1 MLTALI
7 AEDELLVRMGICS
20 SVPWSQL
27 DIAVVGE
34 AGDGMEAWA
43 LYQKYRPDIVVL
55 DLLMPGMNGVELLR
69 KIRAN
74 DRRCAVIVVTNVY
87 EGQTLD
93 EAVGL
98 GVSGILQKMTMKRD
112 DIYESVRNACQAL
125 RPERDNASARAADEK
140 QAWEDFLFGTGS
152 DHTSF
157 EAQNLIGFRIFPD
170 DRLTPAMQRSLT
182 ELFFKRLGE
191 PEAYVHITRE
201 SCELLILREQPEK
214 VVSERALMDI
224 ARYIQDNFHVGLGV
238 TTLLAPL
245 QNDRLPGMARRFVR
259 LLHEPR
265 LFDRSVLVLDGNGK
279 YCNERLET
287 LRSAFAIRM
296 PVCKDRD
303 AILALKIQLDQYPG
317 ELEDGFKRLLKDAAP
332 LLKSLNLPASQPG
345 LWGMTQGIC
354 ENAEERLNQ
363 ASPKIREEI
372 YRAMAY
378 LQTHLTENIQRDQIG
393 KIVNYDSAYFSK
405 RFKTELGMSYTDYL
419 FHVRMLRAQE
429 LLSETDMPIS
439 DIVTQCGYTDFSY
452 FSGRFRQFC
461 GVTPHEWR
469 ENRRE
474 AMV

>member
-7 AEDELLVRMGICS
+7 AEDELLVRMGISS

-98 GVSGILQKMTMKRD
+98 GVSVILHKMTMKRD

-152 DHTSF
+152 DHKSF
-157 EAQNLIGFRIFPD
+157 EAQSLIGFRIFPD

-191 PEAYVHITRE
+191 PEA
-201 SCELLILREQPEK
+201 
-214 VVSERALMDI
+214 
-224 ARYIQDNFHVGLGV
+224 
-238 TTLLAPL
+238 
-245 QNDRLPGMARRFVR
+245 
-259 LLHEPR
+259 
-265 LFDRSVLVLDGNGK
+265 
-279 YCNERLET
+279 
-287 LRSAFAIRM
+287 
-296 PVCKDRD
+296 
-303 AILALKIQLDQYPG
+303 
-317 ELEDGFKRLLKDAAP
+317 
-332 LLKSLNLPASQPG
+332 
-345 LWGMTQGIC
+345 
-354 ENAEERLNQ
+354 
-363 ASPKIREEI
+363 
-372 YRAMAY
+372 
-378 LQTHLTENIQRDQIG
+378 
-393 KIVNYDSAYFSK
+393 
-405 RFKTELGMSYTDYL
+405 
-419 FHVRMLRAQE
+419 
-429 LLSETDMPIS
+429 
-439 DIVTQCGYTDFSY
+439 
-452 FSGRFRQFC
+452 
-461 GVTPHEWR
+461 
-469 ENRRE
+469 
-474 AMV
+474 

>member
-1 MLTALI
+1 
-7 AEDELLVRMGICS
+7 
-20 SVPWSQL
+20 
-27 DIAVVGE
+27 
-34 AGDGMEAWA
+34 
-43 LYQKYRPDIVVL
+43 
-55 DLLMPGMNGVELLR
+55 
-69 KIRAN
+69 
-74 DRRCAVIVVTNVY
+74 
-87 EGQTLD
+87 
-93 EAVGL
+93 
-98 GVSGILQKMTMKRD
+98 
-112 DIYESVRNACQAL
+112 
-125 RPERDNASARAADEK
+125 
-140 QAWEDFLFGTGS
+140 
-152 DHTSF
+152 
-157 EAQNLIGFRIFPD
+157 
-170 DRLTPAMQRSLT
+170 
-182 ELFFKRLGE
+182 
-191 PEAYVHITRE
+191 
-201 SCELLILREQPEK
+201 
-214 VVSERALMDI
+214 MDI

-265 LFDRSVLVLDGNGK
+265 LFDRSVLVLDGNGN
-279 YCNERLET
+279 YCNERLEM

-393 KIVNYDSAYFSK
+393 KIVNYDSTYFSK